1 MIEKC
6 SEVSLLSLCPP
17 SHSERIKIKMLPR
30 LRGCEIVAAAV
41 EPGICVGK
49 KKKISGRICS
59 DFFIIIFQLL
69 RILFN
74 MDKRKH
80 SSMKC
85 WRGFNVIGS
94 WETL

>member
-49 KKKISGRICS
+49 KKKSQAEYVQIFLLL
-59 DFFIIIFQLL
+59 FF
-69 RILFN
+69 N
-74 MDKRKH
+74 
-80 SSMKC
+80 C
-85 WRGFNVIGS
+85 
-94 WETL
+94 